1 MSDTENSKPG
11 CLAAIFGFLLLFYTI
26 YTPVYFLILNDEVDA
41 VQEASLL
48 DFLFTPPKLM
58 LEAANTKG
66 NLNELDRLIENC
78 RDDVKKNM
86 NIDIGQSFEDALADN
101 TRITRVNF
109 YEAGNHGSAAR
120 VITEFDIQDVGR
132 VKMVRLVVPRSF
144 FKVGLT
150 QFVKIDTL
158 SLNNEW
164 VSNPEVFIAKYVYG
178 INNEKTLKAMS
189 DMLRQ
194 IPR

>member
-101 TRITRVNF
+101 TRITRVDF
-109 YEAGNHGSAAR
+109 YEE
-120 VITEFDIQDVGR
+120 I
-132 VKMVRLVVPRSF
+132 MVPLQES
-144 FKVGLT
+144 
-150 QFVKIDTL
+150 
-158 SLNNEW
+158 
-164 VSNPEVFIAKYVYG
+164 
-178 INNEKTLKAMS
+178 
-189 DMLRQ
+189 
-194 IPR
+194 

>member
-1 MSDTENSKPG
+1 
-11 CLAAIFGFLLLFYTI
+11 
-26 YTPVYFLILNDEVDA
+26 
-41 VQEASLL
+41 
-48 DFLFTPPKLM
+48 
-58 LEAANTKG
+58 
-66 NLNELDRLIENC
+66 
-78 RDDVKKNM
+78 M

-132 VKMVRLVVPRSF
+132 VKIVSLVVPRSF

-164 VSNPEVFIAKYVYG
+164 VSNPEVFIAKYIYG

-194 IPR
+194 MPR

>member
-1 MSDTENSKPG
+1 MLGSNFWFFVAFLHHIHT
-11 CLAAIFGFLLLFYTI
+11 CL
-26 YTPVYFLILNDEVDA
+26 FLILNDEVDA

-48 DFLFTPPKLM
+48 DFIFTPPKLM

-132 VKMVRLVVPRSF
+132 VKIVSLVVPRSF

-164 VSNPEVFIAKYVYG
+164 VSNPEVFIAKYIYG

-194 IPR
+194 MPR

>member
-101 TRITRVNF
+101 TRITRVDF

-132 VKMVRLVVPRSF
+132 VKMVSLVVPRSF

-164 VSNPEVFIAKYVYG
+164 VSNPEVFIAKYVYV
-178 INNEKTLKAMS
+178 INNEKTLKAKS

-194 IPR
+194 MPR

>member
-1 MSDTENSKPG
+1 MSDTGNSKPG

-26 YTPVYFLILNDEVDA
+26 YTPVYFVILNDEVDA

-48 DFLFTPPKLM
+48 DFLFTPPRLM

-66 NLNELDRLIENC
+66 KLKELDRLINNC
-78 RDDVKKNM
+78 RDDVEKSMK
-86 NIDIGQSFEDALADN
+86 IDIGQSFENVLSDN
-101 TRITRVNF
+101 SRITKITF
-109 YEAGNHGSAAR
+109 YEAGNHGAAAR
-120 VITEFDIQDVGR
+120 VITEFDIQNVGR
-132 VKMVRLVVPRSF
+132 VKMVSLVVPRSF

-164 VSNPEVFIAKYVYG
+164 VSNPEVFIARHVYG
-178 INNEKTLKAMS
+178 ISNETTLKAMT

-194 IPR
+194 MPR

>member
-1 MSDTENSKPG
+1 
-11 CLAAIFGFLLLFYTI
+11 
-26 YTPVYFLILNDEVDA
+26 
-41 VQEASLL
+41 
-48 DFLFTPPKLM
+48 
-58 LEAANTKG
+58 
-66 NLNELDRLIENC
+66 
-78 RDDVKKNM
+78 
-86 NIDIGQSFEDALADN
+86 
-101 TRITRVNF
+101 
-109 YEAGNHGSAAR
+109 
-120 VITEFDIQDVGR
+120 
-132 VKMVRLVVPRSF
+132 MVSLVVPRSF

-194 IPR
+194 MPR

>member
-11 CLAAIFGFLLLFYTI
+11 CLVAIFGFLLLFYTI

-48 DFLFTPPKLM
+48 DFIFTPPKLM

-109 YEAGNHGSAAR
+109 Y
-120 VITEFDIQDVGR
+120 
-132 VKMVRLVVPRSF
+132 
-144 FKVGLT
+144 
-150 QFVKIDTL
+150 
-158 SLNNEW
+158 
-164 VSNPEVFIAKYVYG
+164 
-178 INNEKTLKAMS
+178 
-189 DMLRQ
+189 
-194 IPR
+194 